1 MSRKARMQSNAI
13 DASIGMGM
21 SSHLMQVTATGET
34 ESYAF
39 IITKDRMQVY
49 DSVAGKVIGYVNLA
63 K

>member
-1 MSRKARMQSNAI
+1 MQNNAT

-49 DSVAGKVIGYVNLA
+49 DNVANKVIGYVTLT

>member
-1 MSRKARMQSNAI
+1 MQSNAI

-49 DSVAGKVIGYVNLA
+49 DSVAGKVIGYVSLV